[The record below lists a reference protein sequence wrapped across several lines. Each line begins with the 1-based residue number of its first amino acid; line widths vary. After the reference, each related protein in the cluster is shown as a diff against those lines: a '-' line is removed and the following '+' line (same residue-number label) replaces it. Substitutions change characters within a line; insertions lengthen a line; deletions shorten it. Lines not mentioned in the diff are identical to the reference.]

1 LAGDVWGILAYTS
14 RMPTPVP
21 PSFAGSQQD
30 PPVNRKPEHAG
41 ASPFARAGLLAYSLL
56 IVYASWFPF
65 SGWRDIG
72 VSPLAYLWEPWP
84 RYWTAFDLAIN
95 VAGYIPFGMFLV
107 CAFYPRLRRFRAAA
121 VAIVCAVLVSAAM
134 EAVQTYLPSRVASN
148 VDLLTNSIGGAIGA
162 IAGALLTPVLLEESR
177 FLQIRERWFLP
188 IAGRGLILMALW
200 PLAQIYPLEY
210 LFGQGQMLPV
220 LSGWLTDW
228 FDAPIDLGELLRSGR
243 DLSIEQYWLTETVI
257 TASSLCGALLIFLGL
272 LREEAPRALL
282 ALLLVGAALL
292 VKLLSSALSFGPANA
307 FSWLTPGAA
316 TGVAVGLLLLAGLVL
331 TRPAIQKSVA
341 VLLLSLSLAAVNLAP
356 NNPYFVATLQT
367 WVQGQFLN
375 FFGAAQF
382 LSLWWPVFALWFL
395 LHRPARKAA

>member
-1 LAGDVWGILAYTS
+1 MALAPRQVN
-14 RMPTPVP
+14 VP
-21 PSFAGSQQD
+21 G
-30 PPVNRKPEHAG
+30 HAG
-41 ASPFARAGLLAYSLL
+41 ASSFARAGLLAYSLL

-72 VSPLAYLWEPWP
+72 VSPLAYLWAPWP
-84 RYWTAFDLAIN
+84 RYWTVFDLAIN
-95 VAGYIPFGMFLV
+95 VAGYAPFGMFLV
-107 CAFYPRLRRFRAAA
+107 CAFYPHLRRFRAAA
-121 VAIVCAVLVSAAM
+121 VAIVCAVLVSATM

-148 VDLLTNSIGGAIGA
+148 LDLLTNSVGAAIGA

-177 FLQIRERWFLP
+177 FLQMRERWFLP

-200 PLAQIYPLEY
+200 PLAQIYPQEY

-228 FDAPIDLGELLRSGR
+228 LKDWLEAPIDLGGLLRSGR
-243 DLSIEQYWLTETVI
+243 DLSVEQYWLAETFI
-257 TASSLCGALLIFLGL
+257 TASSLCGALLIFLGV
-272 LREEAPRALL
+272 LREQAPRALL
-282 ALLLVGAALL
+282 ALLLGAAALL
-292 VKLLSSALSFGPANA
+292 VKLLASALSFGPENA
-307 FSWLTPGAA
+307 LGWLTPGAA

-331 TRPAIQKSVA
+331 TRPATQKRAA
-341 VLLLSLSLAAVNLAP
+341 VLLLLLSVVAVNLAP
-356 NNPYFVATLQT
+356 TNPYFVATLQA

-395 LHRPARKAA
+395 LHRQTHKAA